1 MSDLAQEWREKL
13 IESVAETDEELMMK
27 FLEGE
32 EFSVKEV
39 ARILDISEGAV
50 QKRLA
55 RARAKLKK
63 VVHLEEIFI

>member
-1 MSDLAQEWREKL
+1 MYY
-13 IESVAETDEELMMK
+13 M
-27 FLEGE
+27 E